1 MIKMDDTIVAISTAL
16 GVGAISIIRVSGSES
31 ISIVNNIFKGKNLE
45 KVDSHTINYGKIVD
59 GNQEIDEVLVSIMK
73 APRTF
78 TTEDVVE
85 INCHGGIITT
95 QKVLELLI
103 RKGCRLAQ
111 PGEFTK
117 RAFLNGRIDLKE
129 AEGIMDLIDAKTEN
143 QRKMAMNKVN
153 GRVSGMIADL
163 RNSLAQ
169 IISNI
174 EVNIDYPEYDDI
186 EEITTEM
193 IQDRVGNIENAINK
207 ILKESESGKILK
219 EGIKTSII
227 GKPNVGKSSLLNLL
241 LEEDK
246 AIVTDIEGT
255 TRDIVEGTLNLDGII
270 LNIIDTT
277 GIRKTDNIVEQIG
290 VNKSIDLIDKSDLIL
305 YVLNNNE
312 IISQEEINLYD
323 KIKNKNHIIII
334 NKTDLDSKLEL
345 PFEDKNIIKMCTLNN
360 EGINEL
366 KDKIKKLFNLENIE
380 TSDFTYLT
388 NAKDIAILKDCLE
401 SIRDIRES
409 LNNHVSIDMI
419 EIDIKN
425 IWNKLGE
432 IIGVTYEDELI
443 DYLFSHFCLGK

>member
-117 RAFLNGRIDLKE
+117 RAFLNGRIDLTE

-153 GRVSGMIADL
+153 GRVSGMIEDL

-186 EEITTEM
+186 EEMTTEM
-193 IQDRVGNIENAINK
+193 IKDRVGNIENAINK

-270 LNIIDTT
+270 LNIIDTA

-334 NKTDLDSKLEL
+334 NKTDLDSKLDL
-345 PFEDKNIIKMCTLNN
+345 PFEDKNIIKMSTLNN

-366 KDKIKKLFNLENIE
+366 KDKIKELFNLENIE

-409 LNNHVSIDMI
+409 LNNNVSIDMI

-443 DYLFSHFCLGK
+443 DYMFSHFCLGK

>member
-1 MIKMDDTIVAISTAL
+1 MEDTIVAISTAL
-16 GVGAISIIRVSGSES
+16 GIGAISIIRVSGNDS
-31 ISIVNNIFKGKNLE
+31 ISIVNSIFKGKNLE
-45 KVDSHTINYGKIVD
+45 EVPTHTINYGKILD
-59 GNQEIDEVLVSIMK
+59 NNEEIDEVLVSVMK

-78 TTEDVVE
+78 TIEDVVE
-85 INCHGGIITT
+85 INCHGGIMTT
-95 QKVLELLI
+95 KKVLELLI
-103 RKGCRLAQ
+103 RKGCRLAE

-117 RAFLNGRIDLKE
+117 RAFLNGRIDLTE

-143 QRKMAMNKVN
+143 MRKMAMNKVN
-153 GRVSGMIADL
+153 GRVSGMIENL

-186 EEITTEM
+186 EEMTVDM
-193 IQDRVGNIENAINK
+193 IKDRVGNIEQSISK

-227 GKPNVGKSSLLNLL
+227 GRPNVGKSSLLNLL
-241 LEEDK
+241 LDEDK

-270 LNIIDTT
+270 LNMIDTA

-290 VNKSIDLIDKSDLIL
+290 VNKSIDLIEKSDLIL
-305 YVLNNNE
+305 FVLNNNE
-312 IISQEEINLYD
+312 EITEDEIKLYE
-323 KIKNKNHIIII
+323 KVKEKNHIIII
-334 NKTDLDSKLEL
+334 NKTDLENKLII
-345 PFEDKNIIKMCTLNN
+345 PFEDDSIIKMSTLNQV
-360 EGINEL
+360 GLDSL
-366 KDKIKKLFNLENIE
+366 KERIKVLFNLENIE

-388 NAKDIAILKDCLE
+388 NAKDIAILKECLD
-401 SIRDIRES
+401 SIKDIKES
-409 LNNHVSIDMI
+409 LEHNISIDMV

-432 IIGVTYEDELI
+432 ILGLTYEDELI
-443 DYLFSHFCLGK
+443 DYMFSHFCLGK